1 MDAASSREAR
11 ISSLPEHVQEKLRN
25 RLAGRGT
32 GRSRNAIGRADRDGT
47 LPLSFAQQ
55 RLWFMA
61 EYEQGSAGNNSG
73 LSLRLTGALDV
84 AAFRA
89 ALDAVAAR
97 HEALR
102 TTFTSVEG
110 VARQVVHPAAPVPFR
125 YVDLVAEHGEE
136 AAEAACDLL
145 FAEAMAEPYD
155 LERGPLVR
163 ALLVRT
169 GSGDGAEGPA
179 GGTHRFL
186 LGMHHIVTDGASM
199 EIVVRE
205 LSAGYSAGLH
215 PERAADAPEPLAVQY
230 ADFAAW
236 QRARYSADAL
246 DRHAA
251 YWKEQLAGIQPL
263 ELPTDRPRTS
273 SRGEGGGA
281 DDAGAV
287 HTFTLP
293 EEVADG
299 LRALGRERGASL
311 FVTLTALTQLL
322 LARRSGQ
329 DDIAVGTA
337 VPGRERAEVEPLV
350 GFFINVL
357 VLRSR
362 LDPGLPFS
370 AYLDQVRETVLAAFE
385 HQDVPFERLVEL
397 VAPER
402 DTSRTPLIQSMV
414 VLQNTP
420 AEPCAFE
427 GLRVERGQLARTD
440 SPYEVSWEFEEG
452 AAAGTGGGPLHCAIE
467 YRTALFDAATVE
479 RMGRHFTA
487 LARAVAADPGV
498 RLDEAAPVA
507 RAELA
512 GLLADGSGGD
522 HPAA

>member
-1 MDAASSREAR
+1 PAPPRAPDRRGPPRRPGRRGPPQGEPPAHEPLAPASRE
-11 ISSLPEHVQEKLRN
+11 
-25 RLAGRGT
+25 GR
-32 GRSRNAIGRADRDGT
+32 
-47 LPLSFAQQ
+47 LPLSYAQE
-55 RLWFMA
+55 RLWFLDDFA
-61 EYEQGSAGNNSG
+61 PGATEYHVAGT
-73 LSLRLTGALDV
+73 LRLTGSLDH
-84 AAFRA
+84 A
-89 ALDAVAAR
+89 ALTAAVAGLVAR

-102 TTFTSVEG
+102 TTFTAVDG
-110 VARQVVHPAAPVPFR
+110 QGTQVVHAAMDVPVRTASAATDEALDALLRAETAVPFDLR
-125 YVDLVAEHGEE
+125 TGPLLRVLLVAT
-136 AAEAACDLL
+136 
-145 FAEAMAEPYD
+145 AEPD
-155 LERGPLVR
+155 THTL
-163 ALLVRT
+163 LLV
-169 GSGDGAEGPA
+169 
-179 GGTHRFL
+179 
-186 LGMHHIVTDGASM
+186 MHHIVTDGASM

-479 RMGRHFTA
+479 RMGRHFT
-487 LARAVAADPGV
+487 
-498 RLDEAAPVA
+498 
-507 RAELA
+507 
-512 GLLADGSGGD
+512 
-522 HPAA
+522 

>member
-25 RLAGRGT
+25 RLAGRGR
-32 GRSRNAIGRADRDGT
+32 GRNAIARADRESP

-55 RLWFMA
+55 RLWFME
-61 EYEQGSAGNNSG
+61 EYEQGSAENNSG

-84 AAFRA
+84 PALRA
-89 ALDAVAAR
+89 ALNAVVAR

-102 TTFTSVEG
+102 TTFTAVEG
-110 VARQVVHPAAPVPFR
+110 VARQTVRPPAPVPFR
-125 YVDLVAEHGEE
+125 YLDLTAEHATEE
-136 AAEAACDLL
+136 AAETACDLL
-145 FAEAMAEPYD
+145 FATELAAPYD
-155 LERGPLVR
+155 LEHGPLVR

-169 GSGDGAEGPA
+169 GAGSAEEGAA
-179 GGTHRFL
+179 GGTYRFL

-199 EIVVRE
+199 EIVLRE
-205 LSAGYSAGLH
+205 LGAGYAAALH
-215 PERAADAPEPLAVQY
+215 PERAAARPAPLAVQY

-236 QRARYSADAL
+236 QRARFAGDAL

-251 YWKEQLAGIQPL
+251 YWQEQLTGIQPL
-263 ELPTDRPRTS
+263 ELPTDRPRTAAA
-273 SRGEGGGA
+273 G
-281 DDAGAV
+281 DAGAV
-287 HTFTLP
+287 HTFDLP

-350 GFFINVL
+350 GFFVNIL

-362 LDPGLPFS
+362 LDAGQPFT
-370 AYLDQVRETVLAAFE
+370 AYLDQVRETVLAAFD

-402 DTSRTPLIQSMV
+402 DTSRTPLVQSMV

-420 AEPCAFE
+420 AEPAAFE
-427 GLRVERGQLARTD
+427 GLRVERGQLARAS
-440 SPYEVSWEFEEG
+440 SPYEVSWEFVEG
-452 AAAGTGGGPLHCAIE
+452 AAQDGGGP
-467 YRTALFDAATVE
+467 
-479 RMGRHFTA
+479 
-487 LARAVAADPGV
+487 
-498 RLDEAAPVA
+498 
-507 RAELA
+507 
-512 GLLADGSGGD
+512 
-522 HPAA
+522 